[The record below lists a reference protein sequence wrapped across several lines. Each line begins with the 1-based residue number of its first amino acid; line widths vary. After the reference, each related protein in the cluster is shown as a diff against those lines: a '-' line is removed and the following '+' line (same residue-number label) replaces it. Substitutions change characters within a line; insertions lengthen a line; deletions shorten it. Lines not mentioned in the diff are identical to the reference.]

1 MKGFLTKSLF
11 VIFAALAGYTVITG
25 GFFSNHNEPF
35 LGFNPNVHLQ
45 GTESLNAQ
53 LDELDEMGVKLIK
66 VNIPWN
72 KVELSP
78 GIFSWSYTT
87 NGVHHDLNYLLLE
100 ADKRNMK
107 VVAILSGGPF
117 YLDNQIPDQPV
128 NPESLLESWRRYVQA
143 TVDAFGK
150 QIQYWQIGEKINT
163 PKGWGKVLFP
173 ADQDAFAQPDAVLYA
188 QMLKSAYT
196 IIKAKQA
203 GDMIILGGL
212 VSDTD
217 SCITQPTAFL
227 QHIYNTGEWDSFD
240 LIGLDIKTQAFPP
253 ETLLHYQIFDPLTEM
268 CLYSAEGG
276 FNLMDQVR
284 LVEMTSAQY
293 GEKPIWITELGWA
306 ESNLVELTDEHG
318 AIPDVIH
325 ADYLSRAT
333 IMFLAE
339 PEVQKVF
346 WNLCIDNFNT
356 DSYKIKLFTKNAF
369 NNLNHILNVTGSISD
384 YSDKALNQYEYRF
397 RSNGKLGIVLWRS
410 IGADALE
417 ATTISDLHGYDLKAY
432 SVDAESISWKSG
444 ITLPVDAQG
453 QTTLLLS
460 ERPVFIQGKPED
472 LKSAVL
478 GAIKDIGS
486 SIGKF
491 AKAKLNEWIHVQKI
505 KAAQGISDWVGEQQQ
520 SLLEMI
526 KESFKEWLLESLK
539 IAKN

>member
-1 MKGFLTKSLF
+1 MKGFITKSLF
-11 VIFAALAGYTVITG
+11 VIFAILAGLTVMTG
-25 GFFSNHNEPF
+25 GFFSNRNEPF
-35 LGFNPNVHLQ
+35 LGFNPNMLLK

-53 LDELDEMGVKLIK
+53 LDELDKMGVKLIK
-66 VNIPWN
+66 VIIPWN

-78 GIFSWSYTT
+78 GIFSWSYTID
-87 NGVHHDLNYLLLE
+87 GVHHDLNYLLRE
-100 ADKRNMK
+100 VDKRSIK
-107 VVAILSGGPF
+107 VVAVLSGGPI
-117 YLDNQIPDQPV
+117 YLDNQTTDQPV

-143 TVDAFGK
+143 IVNAFGE

-163 PKGWGKVLFP
+163 AEGWGKVLFP
-173 ADQDAFAQPDAVLYA
+173 AKQDAFAPPDAVLYS

-196 IIKAKQA
+196 IIKAKQP

-227 QHIYNTGEWDSFD
+227 KHIYNIGEWDSFD

-253 ETLLHYQIFDPLTEM
+253 ETLLRYQIFDPLTEM

-276 FNLMDQVR
+276 FNLVDQVQ
-284 LVEMTSAQY
+284 LVEIASAQY

-306 ESNLVELTDEHG
+306 ESNLVELANEHG
-318 AIPDVIH
+318 AIPDVIR
-325 ADYLSRAT
+325 ANYLSRAT

-356 DSYKIKLFTKNAF
+356 DSYQIELFTKNAF
-369 NNLNHILNVTGSISD
+369 NNLTHILKVTGSIND
-384 YSDKALNQYEYRF
+384 YSDEVLNQYEYRF

-417 ATTISDLHGYDLKAY
+417 AAAISDLQGYDLKAY
-432 SVDAESISWKSG
+432 SVDAESISWKNG
-444 ITLPVDAQG
+444 ITLLVDAQG
-453 QTTLLLS
+453 QTALLLS
-460 ERPVFIQGKPED
+460 ERPVIIQGKPED
-472 LKSAVL
+472 LKSAAL
-478 GAIKDIGS
+478 GVIKDIGS
-486 SIGKF
+486 SIGQF
-491 AKAKLNEWIHVQKI
+491 AKAKLNEWIHVQKVR
-505 KAAQGISDWVGEQQQ
+505 AAQGVSDWVEEQQQ